1 MPGRDKFVLPPF
13 RQIAENRR
21 NCTFPAPAAGTLYF
35 SGKETTRTADELNE
49 AEDSRYICAVA
60 HLRSSA
66 LLIAATLLASGCSD
80 SEVFEQKPIH
90 CVNPFIGTGGHG
102 HTYPGAFVPFGMV
115 QLSPDTRLDGWD
127 GCSGYHYTDSVIY
140 GFSHT
145 HLSGTGVSDYGDVL
159 FMPGIDEPTFDSG
172 YGGPADA
179 GYGSPFRKST
189 ETASPGYYAV
199 TLEDPEFKVELSAS
213 ARAGIQRYTP
223 PPGPFHIVV
232 DLDHRDQLIDH
243 NLEQTG
249 ASSISGKRISKSWAE
264 RQYLFFHAEFSVPIE
279 EIRYNS
285 ETAPTKAVLFFAP
298 VNELIIKTGIS
309 PVSKQNAKINL
320 DAEIP
325 DFDFDAVHGAAREQW
340 EEALNRIEVKGGPPG
355 AREIF
360 YTALYHTMA
369 APNLFSDVNGAYRG
383 HDGAVHYADHDVY
396 TVFSLWDTFRALHPL
411 FHIIERSRSEDFLKT
426 FLLIYEQG
434 GRLPVWELAGN
445 ETDCMIGYHSVAV
458 AADAYAKGIRGFDAE
473 KMLEAAVASANED
486 RFGLDAYK
494 ARGYIPA
501 SEEAESVS
509 KTLEYA
515 YDDACIAAL
524 AGALPGNDD
533 TRDAFA
539 ARAQNYKHLFDP
551 ETKFFR
557 ARIDGG
563 WFSPFDPAEVN
574 HNYTEA
580 NAWQYSVFVPHDVDG
595 LARLHGGFDSL
606 EQHLDRMFAAPS
618 ETTGRQQADITGLV
632 GQYAHGNEPSHH
644 MAYLYNYTG
653 APEKTAEIVGRI
665 RDELYT
671 TDPDGLSGNEDCGQ
685 MSAWYIF
692 SAAGLYP
699 VNPGS
704 AEYALTAPL
713 FDEVIFRLENGN
725 TFTVK
730 SSDNWGKRTY
740 VKSARLNGED
750 MRRSFLLHEELAN
763 GGLLDFQLSDTPSK
777 TWGKAPELRPRSGI
791 DAPPAAAVPYFKS
804 ESPVF
809 RDSMTAEAGSA
820 DRDAEI
826 FIRRNGGAETPY
838 TGPFVLRESTEI
850 TARSVW
856 RGTESRQVTAKWE
869 KRDDRREIRLL
880 STYANPYAAGGDR
893 ALIDG
898 RRGRGSY
905 RTGRWQGYE
914 AQDFVAVA
922 DFGEEVSPEKAGI
935 GFLQDEKS
943 WIWLPAEVRFFTS
956 DDGEF
961 WREAGTAGHEVSRRE
976 KGTVIRDFTVD
987 IQKPFRYLKIEAEN
1001 AGPCPDWH
1009 LGSGGDSWL
1018 FADEIFID

>member
-1 MPGRDKFVLPPF
+1 M
-13 RQIAENRR
+13 QITAGKNFGNAHRIR
-21 NCTFPAPAAGTLYF
+21 FSVATSDSNYFPKRTTALCASRVGT
-35 SGKETTRTADELNE
+35 G
-49 AEDSRYICAVA
+49 DSRYICPMA
-60 HLRSSA
+60 HLRVHI
-66 LLIAATLLASGCSD
+66 LICAVFLLATACTEG
-80 SEVFEQKPIH
+80 EVFEQKPIH
-90 CVNPFIGTGGHG
+90 CVDPFIGTGGHG
-102 HTYPGAFVPFGMV
+102 HTYPGALVPFGMV
-115 QLSPDTRLDGWD
+115 QLSPDTRLEGWD
-127 GCSGYHYTDSVIY
+127 GCSGYHFTDSIIY

-159 FMPGIDEPTFDSG
+159 FMPGTGEPKFESG
-172 YGGPADA
+172 YGGAAGA
-179 GYGSPFRKST
+179 GYGKYFDKSS

-199 TLEDPEFKVELSAS
+199 TLEEPAFTVELSAT

-223 PPGPFHIVV
+223 PPGPFHIVI
-232 DLDHRDQLIDH
+232 DLEHRDLLLDHSLI
-243 NLEQTG
+243 QTG
-249 ASSISGKRISKSWAE
+249 AESISGKRISKSWAE
-264 RQYLFFHAEFSVPIE
+264 RQHLYFHTRFSAPVE
-279 EIRYNS
+279 EVRFNS
-285 ETAPTKAVLFFAP
+285 ETDPTKAVLFFGP

-309 PVSKQNAKINL
+309 AVSEQNAKANL
-320 DAEIP
+320 EAEIP
-325 DFDFDAVHGAAREQW
+325 DLDFDAVHRAARDVW
-340 EEALNRIEVKGGPPG
+340 EKALEKIEVTGGPPG

-360 YTALYHTMA
+360 YTALYRTMA
-369 APNLFSDVNGAYRG
+369 APNLFSDVNGEYRG
-383 HDGAVHYADHDVY
+383 HDGRVHYADHDVY

-458 AADAYAKGIRGFDAE
+458 AADAYAKGIRGFDAD

-486 RFGLDAYK
+486 LFGLDAYK
-494 ARGYIPA
+494 KYGYIPA

-524 AGALPGNDD
+524 AGALPGNEDI
-533 TRDAFA
+533 RDAFA
-539 ARAQNYKHLFDP
+539 ARAQNYKNLFDP

-595 LARLHGGFDSL
+595 LARLHGEFDSL
-606 EQHLDRMFAAPS
+606 EYHLDRMFAAPS
-618 ETTGRQQADITGLV
+618 ETTGRQQADITGLI

-653 APEKTAEIVGRI
+653 APEKTAEITGRI

-671 TDPDGLSGNEDCGQ
+671 TAPDGLSGNEDCGQ

-704 AEYALTAPL
+704 PEYALTAPL
-713 FDEVIFRLENGN
+713 FDEIKFNLENGK
-725 TFTVK
+725 TFII
-730 SSDNWGKRTY
+730 SASDTQSKRTY
-740 VKSARLNGED
+740 VKSTRLNGEE
-750 MRRSFLLHEELAN
+750 MQRSYLLHEEIAN
-763 GGLLDFQLSDTPSK
+763 GGQLDFELSGTPSE
-777 TWGKAPELRPRSGI
+777 TWGKAPELRPRSSL
-791 DAPPAAAVPYFKS
+791 DAPPEAAVPFFIS
-804 ESPVF
+804 EGPVF
-809 RDSMTAEAGSA
+809 RDSMTVKTGSA
-820 DRDAEI
+820 DRGARI
-826 FIRRNGGAETPY
+826 YIRRDGGEEALY
-838 TGPFVLRESTEI
+838 TGPLVLRESAEI
-850 TARSVW
+850 TARALW
-856 RGTESRQVTAKWE
+856 KDAESRPVIARWE

-880 STYANPYAAGGDR
+880 SAYANAYAAGGDR

-898 RRGRGSY
+898 LRGRGSY

-914 AQDFVAVA
+914 GQDFAAVV
-922 DFGEEVSPEKAGI
+922 DFGEEVSPERAGI
-935 GFLQDEKS
+935 GFLQDERS
-943 WIWLPAEVRFFTS
+943 WIWLPKEVRFSIS
-956 DDGEF
+956 DDGMT
-961 WREAGTAGHEVSRRE
+961 WREASTVAHEVSRRRQ
-976 KGTVIRDFTVD
+976 GTVIRDFTAE
-987 IQKPFRYLKIEAEN
+987 IKAPFRYLKIEAEN

-1018 FADEIFID
+1018 FADEIFIE